1 MCWGGGGRWWQ
12 WKLPIAKNDFSSTR
26 RIDTESPVGFCFHCF
41 VFFFFFWQGLSL
53 SLTGN
58 SLAVPHVERD
68 PSPAY
73 TFFTLCCRSRPH
85 HCHLASFQEPPPRA
99 QHLVSAVHVIKSLSY
114 TQAHS
119 AVCCCCS
126 VAKLCPTLCDPMD
139 CSTPGS
145 SVLHC
150 LSELAQ
156 LHVH

>member
-1 MCWGGGGRWWQ
+1 MCWGWGRRWQ

-26 RIDTESPVGFCFHCF
+26 RIDTESPVGFCFHCL
-41 VFFFFFWQGLSL
+41 FFFLQGLSL
-53 SLTGN
+53 SLMGN

-85 HCHLASFQEPPPRA
+85 HRHLASPQEPPPRA
-99 QHLVSAVHVIKSLSY
+99 QHLVGAAHSIKGPDY

-119 AVCCCCS
+119 AICCCCS
-126 VAKLCPTLCDPMD
+126 VAKLCPALCDPMD

-145 SVLHC
+145 SVLHY
-150 LSELAQ
+150 LLEFAQ

>member
-26 RIDTESPVGFCFHCF
+26 RIDTESPVGFCFH
-41 VFFFFFWQGLSL
+41 FFFFFLQGLSL

-99 QHLVSAVHVIKSLSY
+99 QHLVSAVHAIKSPSY

-126 VAKLCPTLCDPMD
+126 VAKLCPTLCDPID

-150 LSELAQ
+150 LPELAQ